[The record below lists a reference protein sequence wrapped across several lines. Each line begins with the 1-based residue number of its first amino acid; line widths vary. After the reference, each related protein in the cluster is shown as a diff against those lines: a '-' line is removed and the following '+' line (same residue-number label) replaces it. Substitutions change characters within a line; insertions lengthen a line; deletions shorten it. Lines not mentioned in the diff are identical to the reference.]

1 MLNSGFGTLAD
12 DSIDLYPED
21 LRADIDA
28 LNERIYP
35 KLNNGVYRTG
45 FAITQLAYEEAFVD
59 VFAMLDEL
67 EARLENQGP
76 YLFGDRLTEAD
87 VRLFVTLVR
96 FDAAYN
102 GLFKCNLRRLA
113 DYARLS
119 RYVEQILAIPGIR
132 GTVNIDHIKR
142 DITRSRRSIPT
153 LSFRLALSCRLSW
166 HKGRTRCRQFQLT
179 FLSSCSMALAPVA
192 TILRRLPMLGGQLT
206 RCRLRFSKCA
216 HPSSFG
222 SGYQWFSVA
231 GVTEDNRSERIRD
244 ARLSFD
250 KMISSIIAGNG
261 FIDKLDR
268 VAFVGFSQGTIMA
281 LDAVASGRW
290 PVGAVVGFSGR
301 LASPLPLQP
310 ALETPIL
317 LVHGSA
323 DPVIPSTESSRAAA
337 TLDAFGVKVE
347 TLTLPGLPHT
357 ISAEGAARAGSFLAE
372 AMAK

>member
-1 MLNSGFGTLAD
+1 MSTISANILVIMLHGVGSSGNDLA
-12 DSIDLYPED
+12 P
-21 LRADIDA
+21 
-28 LNERIYP
+28 
-35 KLNNGVYRTG
+35 
-45 FAITQLAYEEAFVD
+45 LANAWEANLPAA
-59 VFAMLDEL
+59 VFASPN
-67 EARLENQGP
+67 A
-76 YLFGDRLTEAD
+76 
-87 VRLFVTLVR
+87 
-96 FDAAYN
+96 
-102 GLFKCNLRRLA
+102 
-113 DYARLS
+113 
-119 RYVEQILAIPGIR
+119 
-132 GTVNIDHIKR
+132 
-142 DITRSRRSIPT
+142 PT
-153 LSFRLALSCRLSW
+153 
-166 HKGRTRCRQFQLT
+166 
-179 FLSSCSMALAPVA
+179 
-192 TILRRLPMLGGQLT
+192 
-206 RCRLRFSKCA
+206 
-216 HPSSFG
+216 PSSFG